1 MLGAG
6 GRENS
11 KDITRGGG
19 GGGGGGWKGRETLQA
34 GGSRTSCN

>member
-1 MLGAG
+1 MLGAEE
-6 GRENS
+6 RENS
-11 KDITRGGG
+11 KDITRGG